1 MGADSLA
8 KNAPKFDWT
17 ICPIGKFLTPG
28 PLNDADVLN
37 GCSLWGISANINPF
51 FGLIITHSFTNSST
65 VVSRCHC
72 RTTLPDS
79 CLRLMVFQ
87 SRRSLFNSSNCKTSK
102 SMMCEA
108 PIQMSYNKHKLTL
121 MFHRNTYCRLP
132 SRNTCYNLES

>member
-1 MGADSLA
+1 MPQNLFRWSAQLAQKFGILLKKASLSVRS
-8 KNAPKFDWT
+8 PWQD
-17 ICPIGKFLTPG
+17 I
-28 PLNDADVLN
+28 
-37 GCSLWGISANINPF
+37 WGISANINPF
-51 FGLIITHSFTNSST
+51 FGLIITHSCTNSST
-65 VVSRCHC
+65 VVKCHC
-72 RTTLPDS
+72 RTALPDS

-121 MFHRNTYCRLP
+121 IFHRNTYCRLP